1 MSLAVTLPAYRRLRA
16 FSDYLNHAAINMETG
31 QLTIH
36 SPPDAH
42 ACLGAHYA
50 RHCDRPGPNE
60 DVSENVVFCCKT
72 GAVLDCPY
80 CGYWG
85 LGSDPAEM
93 CLCTPE
99 TTYYYQ
105 VGRELMLDDLRLS
118 EANFAHLLIACMDAP
133 RLSIFRPF
141 YAEAWPQPPE
151 EIWPRLVRTLAPI
164 HPE

>member
-1 MSLAVTLPAYRRLRA
+1 MSLAVTLTAYRRLSA
-16 FSDYLNHAAINMETG
+16 FSDYLDHAVIDMETG
-31 QLTIH
+31 ILTNG
-36 SPPDAH
+36 SPQDAP
-42 ACLGAHYA
+42 ACIGAHYA
-50 RHCDRPGPNE
+50 RHCDRPGPSDE
-60 DVSENVVFCCKT
+60 VTDDVVICES
-72 GAVLDCPY
+72 GGVLDCPY

-85 LGSDPAEM
+85 AGSDPAEM

-105 VGRELMLDDLRLS
+105 VGRDLMLEDLRLS

-133 RLSIFRPF
+133 RVHIFQPF